1 MITKK
6 DTLYEF
12 KQANVLYRAK
22 DVTNTV
28 LLKGI
33 LKLTLVLGKIL
44 LKLFHNQFL
53 IMEKLGIKKTPPKVK
68 EVTIKG
74 GTDADK

>member
-1 MITKK
+1 MITKR

-12 KQANVLYRAK
+12 KQANILLRAK
-22 DVTNTV
+22 EVTNTA

-33 LKLTLVLGKIL
+33 LKLALVLGKVL

-53 IMEKLGIKKTPPKVK
+53 IMENLGVEKTPPKVK
-68 EVTIKG
+68 EEKG